1 MRLRLLILLAFV
13 AAGPLAA
20 QGRVYGPA
28 GRPPRARLDSLIVL
42 MPDSLKHYARDML
55 DSDSMDIRGRAGNL
69 LADYPEA
76 TKFLFSVL
84 PHEPSARVRDLSIM
98 NAYFYPHMRNDSLVR
113 STLEWMVLEDPSP
126 AIARRALNQLRS
138 FDIKPLRLLVDQRM
152 KAARA
157 KGDSAIAANMDLED
171 EWSNAD
177 AGLLL
182 PSFLRHAP
190 PVFAATPAN
199 QTIRVLAFG
208 DWGTGQPSQIETAA
222 AMRAYHSQHA
232 FSFGITLGDNFYPE
246 GVETPTDPR
255 WRTQYE
261 DLYSPMG
268 VKIYGVLGNHDR
280 YNGETPAAEILY
292 SQTSPTWRMPAQNY
306 TFTAGEA
313 QFWAIDGSDMTEH
326 QLRWL
331 RASLDSSTARW
342 KIVYSHYPLYSSSD
356 FGGREGHLYP
366 KLFPVLNGRADVFVA
381 GHHHSM
387 QHIKPIGK
395 LNLFIAGSGGASSY
409 GVNEKDP
416 RAIFA
421 RSSYGFAVIE
431 VSAREFTVRFVDT
444 KEGEIYKT
452 TIAK

>member
-1 MRLRLLILLAFV
+1 MRFRFVVLLAV
-13 AAGPLAA
+13 AAQPLLA

-28 GRPPRARLDSLIVL
+28 GRPSRSRLDSMIVL
-42 MPDSLKHYARDML
+42 LPDSLQRLAKAML
-55 DSDSMDIRGRAGNL
+55 DSDSAEARGMAGNQ
-69 LADYPEA
+69 LADFPVA
-76 TKFLFSVL
+76 TRFLFSVV
-84 PHEPSARVRDLSIM
+84 PHDSSARVRDLSIM

-113 STLEWMVLEDPSP
+113 ATLEWMVLEDPDP
-126 AIARRALNQLRS
+126 AIAKRAINQLRAFS
-138 FDIKPLRLLVDQRM
+138 IKPLRQLVDQRM
-152 KAARA
+152 KAARVQ
-157 KGDSAIAANMDLED
+157 GDAAVTAMLDLED

-177 AGLLL
+177 AGLVL

-190 PVFAATPAN
+190 PVFAAAPAN

-208 DWGTGQPSQIETAA
+208 DWGTGSPSQIETAA
-222 AMRAYHSQHA
+222 AMRAYHAKHA
-232 FSFGITLGDNFYPE
+232 FTFGITLGDNFYPE
-246 GVETPTDPR
+246 GVESPNDPR

-280 YNGETPAAEILY
+280 YNGETPAAEIVY
-292 SQTSPTWRMPAQNY
+292 SQRSPTWRMPAQNY
-306 TFTAGEA
+306 TFTAGPA

-366 KLFPVLNGRADVFVA
+366 KLFPVLDGRADVFVA

-421 RSSYGFAVIE
+421 RSTYGFAVVE
-431 VSAREFTVRFVDT
+431 VSAREFTVRFIDT
-444 KEGEIYKT
+444 KDGEIYKA
-452 TIAK
+452 TIKK